1 MTKSLKTA
9 VLLFSVMIHA
19 SLGLAQSYTYKSP
32 SRDGIGKIYQG
43 REISKVMGHLGAS
56 WLERSSRANEESPN
70 LAVDLLDLKKDM
82 IIADFGAGTGYFTSK
97 LARKC
102 SIVYAVDIQQEMLDL
117 NAKQKRNKNINNV
130 KFILGFTDRTGLPKN
145 SLDLVILVDVYH
157 ELENPLEIMN
167 DIKSSLNQTGK
178 VALIEY
184 RKEDPTV
191 PIKPLHKM
199 SVEQVV
205 KEMRQVNLKLHS
217 NIQELPRPVSY
228 THLTLPTKA

>member
-9 VLLFSVMIHA
+9 VLLFSFMIHA

-117 NAKQKRNKNINNV
+117 NAKQMRNKNINNV

-217 NIQELPRPVSY
+217 NIQELPRQHMLIFS
-228 THLTLPTKA
+228 K

>member
-1 MTKSLKTA
+1 MTKSLKTT

-19 SLGLAQSYTYKSP
+19 NLGLAQSYTYKSP

-56 WLERSSRANEESPN
+56 WLERSSRANEERPN

-82 IIADFGAGTGYFTSK
+82 IVADFGAGTGYFTSK

-117 NAKQKRNKNINNV
+117 NAKQMRNKNINNV

-145 SLDLVILVDVYH
+145 NLDLVILVDVYH

-205 KEMRQVNLKLHS
+205 KEMSQVNLKLHS
-217 NIQELPRPVSY
+217 NIQELPRQHMLIFS
-228 THLTLPTKA
+228 K

>member
-19 SLGLAQSYTYKSP
+19 NLGLAQSYTYISP

-82 IIADFGAGTGYFTSK
+82 IVADFGAGTGYFTSK

-117 NAKQKRNKNINNV
+117 NAKQMRNKNINNV

-145 SLDLVILVDVYH
+145 NLDLVILVDVYH

-199 SVEQVV
+199 SVQQVV
-205 KEMRQVNLKLHS
+205 KEMSQVNLKLHS
-217 NIQELPRPVSY
+217 NIQ
-228 THLTLPTKA
+228 

>member
-19 SLGLAQSYTYKSP
+19 SQGLAQSYTYKSP

-82 IIADFGAGTGYFTSK
+82 IVADFGAGTGYFTSK

-117 NAKQKRNKNINNV
+117 NAKQMRNKNINNV

-217 NIQELPRPVSY
+217 NIQELPRQHMLIFS
-228 THLTLPTKA
+228 K

>member
-9 VLLFSVMIHA
+9 VLLFSVIIHA
-19 SLGLAQSYTYKSP
+19 NLGLAQSYTYKSP

-82 IIADFGAGTGYFTSK
+82 IVADFGAGTGYFTSK

-117 NAKQKRNKNINNV
+117 NAKQMRNKNINNV

-157 ELENPLEIMN
+157 ELENPLEIMS

-199 SVEQVV
+199 SVQQIV
-205 KEMRQVNLKLHS
+205 KEMSLSLIH
-217 NIQELPRPVSY
+217 I
-228 THLTLPTKA
+228 

>member
-9 VLLFSVMIHA
+9 VLLFSVMIYA

-117 NAKQKRNKNINNV
+117 NAKQMRNKNINNV

-217 NIQELPRPVSY
+217 NIQELPRQHMLIFS
-228 THLTLPTKA
+228 K

>member
-82 IIADFGAGTGYFTSK
+82 IVADFGAGTGYFTSK

-117 NAKQKRNKNINNV
+117 NAKQMRNKNINNV

-205 KEMRQVNLKLHS
+205 KEMSQVNLKLYS
-217 NIQELPRPVSY
+217 NIQELPRQHMLIFS
-228 THLTLPTKA
+228 K

>member
-1 MTKSLKTA
+1 MTKSLKTT
-9 VLLFSVMIHA
+9 VLLFFVMIHA
-19 SLGLAQSYTYKSP
+19 TLGLAQSYTYKSP

-117 NAKQKRNKNINNV
+117 NAKQMRNKNINNV

-217 NIQELPRPVSY
+217 NIQELPRQHMLIFS
-228 THLTLPTKA
+228 K

>member
-19 SLGLAQSYTYKSP
+19 NLGLAQSYTYKSP

-82 IIADFGAGTGYFTSK
+82 IVADFGAGTGYFTSK

-117 NAKQKRNKNINNV
+117 NAKQMRNKNINNV

-145 SLDLVILVDVYH
+145 NLDLVILVDVYH

-217 NIQELPRPVSY
+217 NIQELPRQHMLIFS
-228 THLTLPTKA
+228 K

>member
-9 VLLFSVMIHA
+9 VLLFSVMIHTN
-19 SLGLAQSYTYKSP
+19 LGLAQSYTYKSP

-82 IIADFGAGTGYFTSK
+82 IVADFGAGTGYFTSK

-117 NAKQKRNKNINNV
+117 NAKQMRNKNINNV

-199 SVEQVV
+199 SVQQVV
-205 KEMRQVNLKLHS
+205 KEMSQVNLKLHS
-217 NIQELPRPVSY
+217 NIQELPRQHMLIFS
-228 THLTLPTKA
+228 K

>member
-19 SLGLAQSYTYKSP
+19 TLGLAQSYTYKSP

-82 IIADFGAGTGYFTSK
+82 IVADFGAGTGYFTSK

-117 NAKQKRNKNINNV
+117 NAKQMRNKNINNV

-217 NIQELPRPVSY
+217 NIQELPRQHMLIFS
-228 THLTLPTKA
+228 K

>member
-19 SLGLAQSYTYKSP
+19 NLGLAQSYTYKSP

-117 NAKQKRNKNINNV
+117 NAKQMRNKNINNV

-145 SLDLVILVDVYH
+145 NLDLVILVDVYH

-199 SVEQVV
+199 SVQQVV
-205 KEMRQVNLKLHS
+205 KEMSQVNLKLHS
-217 NIQELPRPVSY
+217 NIQELPRQHMLIFS
-228 THLTLPTKA
+228 K

>member
-1 MTKSLKTA
+1 MIKSLKTA

-19 SLGLAQSYTYKSP
+19 NLGLAQSYTYKSP

-82 IIADFGAGTGYFTSK
+82 IVADFGAGTGYFTSK

-117 NAKQKRNKNINNV
+117 NAKQMRNKNINNV

-217 NIQELPRPVSY
+217 NIQELPRQHMLIFS
-228 THLTLPTKA
+228 K

>member
-117 NAKQKRNKNINNV
+117 NAKQMRNKNINNF

-157 ELENPLEIMN
+157 ELENPFEIMN

-217 NIQELPRPVSY
+217 NIQELPRQHMLIFS
-228 THLTLPTKA
+228 K

>member
-9 VLLFSVMIHA
+9 VLLFSVIIHA
-19 SLGLAQSYTYKSP
+19 NLGLAQSYTYKSP

-82 IIADFGAGTGYFTSK
+82 IVADFGAGTGYFTSK

-117 NAKQKRNKNINNV
+117 NAKQMRNKNINNV

-205 KEMRQVNLKLHS
+205 KEMSQVNLKLHS
-217 NIQELPRPVSY
+217 NIQELPRQHMLIFS
-228 THLTLPTKA
+228 K

>member
-9 VLLFSVMIHA
+9 VLLFSVMIYA
-19 SLGLAQSYTYKSP
+19 NLGLAQSYTYKSP

-117 NAKQKRNKNINNV
+117 NAKQMRNKNINNV

-205 KEMRQVNLKLHS
+205 KEMSQVNLKLHS
-217 NIQELPRPVSY
+217 NIQELPRQHMLIFS
-228 THLTLPTKA
+228 K

>member
-117 NAKQKRNKNINNV
+117 NAKQMRNKNINNV

-205 KEMRQVNLKLHS
+205 KEMRQINLKLHS
-217 NIQELPRPVSY
+217 NIQELPRQHMLIFS
-228 THLTLPTKA
+228 K

>member
-117 NAKQKRNKNINNV
+117 NAKQMRNKNINNV

-205 KEMRQVNLKLHS
+205 KEMRQVNLKLYS
-217 NIQELPRPVSY
+217 NIQELPRQHMLIFS
-228 THLTLPTKA
+228 K

>member
-117 NAKQKRNKNINNV
+117 NAKQMLNKNINNV

-217 NIQELPRPVSY
+217 NIQELPRQHMLIFS
-228 THLTLPTKA
+228 K

>member
-19 SLGLAQSYTYKSP
+19 NLGLAQSYTYKSP

-82 IIADFGAGTGYFTSK
+82 IVADFGAGTGYFTSK

-117 NAKQKRNKNINNV
+117 NAKQMRNKNINNV

-205 KEMRQVNLKLHS
+205 KEMSQVNLKLHS
-217 NIQELPRPVSY
+217 NIQELPRQHMLIFS
-228 THLTLPTKA
+228 K

>member
-19 SLGLAQSYTYKSP
+19 NLGLAQSYTYKSP

-82 IIADFGAGTGYFTSK
+82 IVADFGAGTGYFTSK

-117 NAKQKRNKNINNV
+117 NAKQMRNKNINNV

-145 SLDLVILVDVYH
+145 NLDLVILVDVYH

-199 SVEQVV
+199 SVQQVV
-205 KEMRQVNLKLHS
+205 KEMSQGNLKLHS
-217 NIQELPRPVSY
+217 NIQELPRQHMLIFS
-228 THLTLPTKA
+228 K

>member
-19 SLGLAQSYTYKSP
+19 NLGLAQSYTNKSP

-117 NAKQKRNKNINNV
+117 NAKQMRNKNINPAIQLQI
-130 KFILGFTDRTGLPKN
+130 KF
-145 SLDLVILVDVYH
+145 
-157 ELENPLEIMN
+157 
-167 DIKSSLNQTGK
+167 
-178 VALIEY
+178 
-184 RKEDPTV
+184 
-191 PIKPLHKM
+191 
-199 SVEQVV
+199 
-205 KEMRQVNLKLHS
+205 
-217 NIQELPRPVSY
+217 
-228 THLTLPTKA
+228 

>member
-56 WLERSSRANEESPN
+56 WLERSSRSNEESPN

-117 NAKQKRNKNINNV
+117 NAKQMRNKNINNV

-217 NIQELPRPVSY
+217 NIQELPRQHMLIFS
-228 THLTLPTKA
+228 K

>member
-19 SLGLAQSYTYKSP
+19 NLGLAQSYTYKSP

-82 IIADFGAGTGYFTSK
+82 IVADFGAGTGYFTSK

-117 NAKQKRNKNINNV
+117 NAKQMRNKNINNV

-199 SVEQVV
+199 SVQQVV
-205 KEMRQVNLKLHS
+205 KEMSQVNLKLHS
-217 NIQELPRPVSY
+217 NIQELPRQHMLIFS
-228 THLTLPTKA
+228 K

>member
-9 VLLFSVMIHA
+9 VLFFFMVHA
-19 SLGLAQSYTYKSP
+19 NQGLAQSYTYKSP

-117 NAKQKRNKNINNV
+117 NAKQMRNKNINNV

-217 NIQELPRPVSY
+217 NIQELPRQHMLIFS
-228 THLTLPTKA
+228 K

>member
-117 NAKQKRNKNINNV
+117 NAKQMRNKNINNV
-130 KFILGFTDRTGLPKN
+130 KFILGLTDRTGLPKN

-167 DIKSSLNQTGK
+167 DINSSLNQTGK

-217 NIQELPRPVSY
+217 NIQELPRQHMVIFS
-228 THLTLPTKA
+228 K

>member
-19 SLGLAQSYTYKSP
+19 NLGLAQSYTYKSP

-117 NAKQKRNKNINNV
+117 NAKQMRNKNINNV

-205 KEMRQVNLKLHS
+205 KEMRQVNLKLYS
-217 NIQELPRPVSY
+217 NIQELPRQHMLIFS
-228 THLTLPTKA
+228 K

>member
-19 SLGLAQSYTYKSP
+19 SQGLAQSYTYKSP

-82 IIADFGAGTGYFTSK
+82 IVADFGAGTGYFTSK

-117 NAKQKRNKNINNV
+117 NAKQMRNKNINNV

-199 SVEQVV
+199 SVQQVV
-205 KEMRQVNLKLHS
+205 KEMSQVNLKLHS
-217 NIQELPRPVSY
+217 NIQELPRQHMLIFS
-228 THLTLPTKA
+228 K

>member
-9 VLLFSVMIHA
+9 VLLFSVMIHTN
-19 SLGLAQSYTYKSP
+19 LGLAQSYTYKSP

-82 IIADFGAGTGYFTSK
+82 IVADFGAGTGYFTSK

-117 NAKQKRNKNINNV
+117 NAKQMRNKNINNV

-217 NIQELPRPVSY
+217 NIQELPRQHMLIFS
-228 THLTLPTKA
+228 K

>member
-19 SLGLAQSYTYKSP
+19 NLGLAQSYTYKSP

-97 LARKC
+97 LAGKC
-102 SIVYAVDIQQEMLDL
+102 SFVYAVDIQQEMLDL
-117 NAKQKRNKNINNV
+117 NAKQMRNKNINNV

-217 NIQELPRPVSY
+217 NIQELPRQHMLIFS
-228 THLTLPTKA
+228 K

>member
-117 NAKQKRNKNINNV
+117 NAKQMRNKNINNV

-205 KEMRQVNLKLHS
+205 KEMRQVDLKLHS
-217 NIQELPRPVSY
+217 NIQELPRQHMLIFS
-228 THLTLPTKA
+228 K

>member
-19 SLGLAQSYTYKSP
+19 TLGLAQSYTYKSP

-117 NAKQKRNKNINNV
+117 NAKQMRNKNINNV

-217 NIQELPRPVSY
+217 NIQELPRQHMLIFS
-228 THLTLPTKA
+228 K

>member
-1 MTKSLKTA
+1 MTKSLKTTA
-9 VLLFSVMIHA
+9 LLFSVMIHA

-82 IIADFGAGTGYFTSK
+82 IVADFGAGTGYFTSK

-117 NAKQKRNKNINNV
+117 NAKQMRNKNINNV
-130 KFILGFTDRTGLPKN
+130 KFILGFTDRTGVPKN

-199 SVEQVV
+199 SVQQVV
-205 KEMRQVNLKLHS
+205 KEMSQVNLKLHS
-217 NIQELPRPVSY
+217 NIQELPRQHMLIFS
-228 THLTLPTKA
+228 K

>member
-9 VLLFSVMIHA
+9 VLLFSVMIHTN
-19 SLGLAQSYTYKSP
+19 LGLAQSYTYKSP
-32 SRDGIGKIYQG
+32 SRDGIGKINQG

-82 IIADFGAGTGYFTSK
+82 IVADFGAGTGYFTSK

-102 SIVYAVDIQQEMLDL
+102 SIVYAVDTQIEMLDL
-117 NAKQKRNKNINNV
+117 NAKQMRNKNINNV

-205 KEMRQVNLKLHS
+205 KEMSQVNLKLHS
-217 NIQELPRPVSY
+217 NIQELPRQHMLIFS
-228 THLTLPTKA
+228 K

>member
-19 SLGLAQSYTYKSP
+19 SQGLAQSYTYKSP

-117 NAKQKRNKNINNV
+117 NAKQMRNKNINNV

-217 NIQELPRPVSY
+217 NIQELPRQHMLIFS
-228 THLTLPTKA
+228 K

>member
-19 SLGLAQSYTYKSP
+19 NLGLAQSYTYKSP

-117 NAKQKRNKNINNV
+117 NAKQMRNKNINNV

-145 SLDLVILVDVYH
+145 NLDLVILVDVYH

-205 KEMRQVNLKLHS
+205 KEMSQVNLKLHS
-217 NIQELPRPVSY
+217 NIQELPRQHMLIFS
-228 THLTLPTKA
+228 K

>member
-117 NAKQKRNKNINNV
+117 NAKQMRNKNINNV

-178 VALIEY
+178 VVLIEY

-217 NIQELPRPVSY
+217 NIQELPRQHMLIFS
-228 THLTLPTKA
+228 K

>member
-32 SRDGIGKIYQG
+32 SRDGIGKIYHG

-82 IIADFGAGTGYFTSK
+82 IVADFGAGTGYFTSK

-117 NAKQKRNKNINNV
+117 NAKQMRNKNINNV

-145 SLDLVILVDVYH
+145 NLDLVILVDVYH

-184 RKEDPTV
+184 RKEDPSV

-205 KEMRQVNLKLHS
+205 KEMSQVNLKLHS
-217 NIQELPRPVSY
+217 NIQELPRQHMLIFS
-228 THLTLPTKA
+228 K

>member
-82 IIADFGAGTGYFTSK
+82 IVADFGAGTGYFTSK

-117 NAKQKRNKNINNV
+117 NAKQMRNKNINNV
-130 KFILGFTDRTGLPKN
+130 KFILGFTDQTGLPKN

-217 NIQELPRPVSY
+217 NIQELPRQHMLIFS
-228 THLTLPTKA
+228 K